1 MAKGVDLTSL
11 EWRKIVFD
19 GKNKDFGAY
28 QLRKKSTKRHLF
40 AIIGIAILVAIGL
53 GAWEYF
59 SYRKKIQEE
68 EERLEAERMK
78 EARAAVDQPQEEELP
93 EDEEIVYQ
101 EPEELEEI
109 PIEEPELAS
118 QAVTEIA
125 IVDQPEKDKEV
136 KSMDEIQENE
146 AGIGNIDKEG
156 VTDITKVENATK
168 DIIAPPEPPKVEPKP
183 EPKKPEPEKV
193 FEAVEQQAQFP
204 GGPGALNS
212 WLSKNLNYPEL
223 AQQNGVEGK
232 VIVQFVVEKDGS
244 ISSPVIAR
252 GVDKDLDREAIRVV
266 RKMPKWSPGKNN
278 GVAVRSKFTLPVVFR
293 LQH

>member
-1 MAKGVDLTSL
+1 MARGVDLTSQ
-11 EWRKIVFD
+11 EWRSLIFE
-19 GKNKDFGAY
+19 GKNQEFGAY
-28 QLRKKSTKRHLF
+28 QLRKKSKKRHII
-40 AIIGIAILVAIGL
+40 AVIGIIILLVAVAL
-53 GAWEYF
+53 SVW
-59 SYRKKIQEE
+59 SYLAYQE
-68 EERLEAERMK
+68 MK
-78 EARAAVDQPQEEELP
+78 EAEEAAEGADMSEVIMETAEETQEEDEP
-93 EDEEIVYQ
+93 EVEYLEP
-101 EPEELEEI
+101 EPEEQLVEE
-109 PIEEPELAS
+109 EVAS
-118 QAVTEIA
+118 QQMTEIA
-125 IVDQPEKDKEV
+125 IVETPDKDKEV
-136 KSMDEIQENE
+136 KSMDQVQENQ
-146 AGIGNIDKEG
+146 AQIGNVDVEGKID
-156 VTDITKVENATK
+156 VSAVQNATK

-183 EPKKPEPEKV
+183 EPKKPEPEKI

-278 GVAVRSKFTLPVVFR
+278 GVAVRSKFTLPVVFK

>member
-1 MAKGVDLTSL
+1 MARGVDLTSQ
-11 EWRKIVFD
+11 EWRSLIFE
-19 GKNKDFGAY
+19 GKNQEFGAY
-28 QLRKKSTKRHLF
+28 QLRKKSKKRHII
-40 AIIGIAILVAIGL
+40 AVIGIIILLVAVAL
-53 GAWEYF
+53 SVW
-59 SYRKKIQEE
+59 SYLAYQE
-68 EERLEAERMK
+68 MK
-78 EARAAVDQPQEEELP
+78 EAEEAAEGADMSEVIVEAAEDTQEE
-93 EDEEIVYQ
+93 DEPDVEYLEP
-101 EPEELEEI
+101 EPEEQLVEE
-109 PIEEPELAS
+109 EVAS
-118 QAVTEIA
+118 QQMTEIA
-125 IVDQPEKDKEV
+125 IVETPDKDKEV
-136 KSMDEIQENE
+136 KSMDQVQENQ
-146 AGIGNIDKEG
+146 AQIGNVDVEGKID
-156 VTDITKVENATK
+156 VSAVQNATK

-183 EPKKPEPEKV
+183 EPKKPEPEKI

-266 RKMPKWSPGKNN
+266 KKMPKWSPGKNN
-278 GVAVRSKFTLPVVFR
+278 GVAVRSKFTLPVVFK